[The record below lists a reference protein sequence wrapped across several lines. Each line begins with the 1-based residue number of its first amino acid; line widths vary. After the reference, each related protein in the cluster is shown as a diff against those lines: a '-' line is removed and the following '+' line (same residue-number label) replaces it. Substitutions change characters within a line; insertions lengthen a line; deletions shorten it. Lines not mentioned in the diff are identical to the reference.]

1 MTRRRAGNFVLR
13 GWLIGCLA
21 WSATGCS
28 LLYPFDLPDATDA
41 TVEADADDG
50 EAETGPVC
58 GDGVVTAPEV
68 CDTALAPE
76 SCTTACGSRG
86 SWSCAADCRT
96 RDCEAPV
103 DESCNGADDDCDG
116 STDEGYA
123 CAAGLPVACTS
134 PCGVPGTTTC
144 TVTCEMPPPWECR
157 TDAELCNGCD
167 DNRDGRTDE
176 GCACATE
183 WTVEQP
189 LAPGPGSMQYL
200 SIAPDGTGAAVG
212 VTGRNLRF
220 DGTRWSLAES
230 SVSLALRGVR
240 ALSADFAV
248 AAGQNGTVARW
259 DGASWRLDVEASAI
273 STAALFAVGGT
284 AEDDLWVVGNGG
296 TALRRDASGWRMVPT
311 GTTRHLYAV
320 WASGPSNAYVAGTGG
335 VVLRWNGTA
344 WSSISPPWLTVE
356 LEAVWARTA
365 ASPVYV
371 GGTDGTIARYNPSG
385 GTWEDMTSGTGTLET
400 IYGIWGADDDDV
412 WAVGGFTGGTVLH
425 FDGTTWSEDT
435 TVPSIDPQG
444 YLAVGG
450 TASDNVFVLARNGG
464 ILHWDGRSWR
474 PMEDVATISLVSV
487 WGSSPQDVHAMGTA
501 TDRAGTTSTAILRYD
516 GTDWAFPESF
526 WRPGTAGRGGWSGSP
541 SALYI
546 VNGTSSV
553 EVYDGSSWSTR
564 TPPFVGIELLGV
576 GGLAAG
582 DVFLSGGQTSG
593 EFFPVLYQLTA
604 SGEWMPLVVRPELPG
619 EDLLAVHALSANDVL
634 AVGTGGTIVRRAPG
648 EDFMDQM
655 ASGTTETLRGVWMA
669 SATEAFAVGDN
680 GTLLHW
686 DGTAWTSMTSP
697 ADPWNGLR
705 LNAVWGSS
713 ATNVFVVGEF
723 STLLR
728 YDGSSW
734 SPVPVEV
741 LSDLTGIWGSSANN
755 VFAIADDRSGKIL
768 HRCGASW

>member
-1 MTRRRAGNFVLR
+1 MARRQAGHFASR
-13 GWLIGCLA
+13 GWWLGGLA
-21 WSATGCS
+21 WAATGCS
-28 LLYPFDLPDATDA
+28 LLYPFDLPDAADGN
-41 TVEADADDG
+41 VEADDG
-50 EAETGPVC
+50 GTETTPVC

-76 SCTTACGSRG
+76 PCTTACGSTG
-86 SWSCAADCRT
+86 AWSCAADCRT
-96 RDCEAPV
+96 RSCAAPI

-116 STDEGYA
+116 STDEGFA
-123 CAAGLPVACTS
+123 CAAGRQVACAS

-144 TVTCEMPPPWECR
+144 TVTCELPPPWECR

-167 DNRDGRTDE
+167 DDRDGRTDE
-176 GCACATE
+176 DCACATE
-183 WTVEQP
+183 WAIEQP

-200 SIAPDGTGAAVG
+200 SIAPDGTGSAVG

-220 DGTRWSLAES
+220 DGTCWSLAES

-240 ALSADFAV
+240 AFSADFAV

-259 DGASWRLDVEASAI
+259 DGTSWRLDVEGSALG
-273 STAALFAVGGT
+273 TAALFAVGGT

-320 WASGPSNAYVAGTGG
+320 WSSGPSNAYAVGTGG

-344 WSSISPPWLTVE
+344 WSPIAPPWLTVE
-356 LEAVWARTA
+356 LEAVWARNA

-371 GGTDGTIARYNPSG
+371 GGTDGTIARYDPSRA
-385 GTWEDMTSGTGTLET
+385 TWESMTSGTLET
-400 IYGIWGADDDDV
+400 IYCFWGADDDDL

-425 FDGTTWSEDT
+425 YDGAAWTEDSS
-435 TVPSIDPQG
+435 VPSLDSRG

-450 TASDNVFVLARNGG
+450 TASDNVFVLARDGG

-474 PMEDVATISLVSV
+474 PMENAATVSLASV
-487 WGSSPQDVHAMGTA
+487 WGSSPQDVYAMGTA

-516 GTDWAFPESF
+516 GTGWTFPESF
-526 WRPGTAGRGGWSGSP
+526 WRPGTAGRSGWSGSP
-541 SALYI
+541 TALY
-546 VNGTSSV
+546 VVDGTEGV
-553 EVYDGSSWSTR
+553 AIYDGSSWSRR

-582 DVFLSGGQTSG
+582 DVFLAGGQTGG
-593 EFFPVLYQLTA
+593 EFFPVLYRLAA
-604 SGEWMPLVVRPELPG
+604 SGEWTPLVVRPELPG
-619 EDLLAVHALSANDVL
+619 QDLLAVYALSANDIL

-648 EDFMDQM
+648 EDFMDQLV
-655 ASGTTETLRGVWMA
+655 SGTTETLRGVWIA

-680 GTLLHW
+680 GAILHW
-686 DGTAWTSMTSP
+686 DGTAWTSMTSTT
-697 ADPWNGLR
+697 DPWYGLR
-705 LNAVWGSS
+705 LNAVWAAS
-713 ATNVFVVGEF
+713 AANVFAVGEF
-723 STLLR
+723 GTLLR
-728 YDGSSW
+728 YDGFSW
-734 SPVPVEV
+734 SSVSVEV
-741 LSDLTGIWGSSANN
+741 VSDDLTGIWGSSANN
-755 VFAIADDRSGKIL
+755 VFLVADDRSGKIL